1 MSELCKHVADGSCRK
16 KTRDK
21 KRDRH
26 ATSDDD
32 DFMDMRL
39 QSKKTRNHNA
49 KREEYDDMQ

>member
-1 MSELCKHVADGSCRK
+1 MSELRKHVADGSCRK